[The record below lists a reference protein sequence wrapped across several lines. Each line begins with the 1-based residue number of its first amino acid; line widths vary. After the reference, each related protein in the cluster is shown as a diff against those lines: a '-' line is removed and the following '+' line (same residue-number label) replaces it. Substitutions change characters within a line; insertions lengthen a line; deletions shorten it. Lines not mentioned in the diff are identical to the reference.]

1 MKIERINENKIKCT
15 LNRDDLD
22 SRNIMLTE
30 FAYGSEKARAFFR
43 DLMIQAEDEVGFE
56 AEDIPLMI
64 EAIPVNQDCII
75 LFVTK
80 VADPEELDTRFSRFT
95 EGREEEQ
102 YEESEEEEEIILN
115 EESAEDLFGAVKDA
129 VKSAVEGLSK
139 AVEASNASADSDF
152 IPLNQ
157 SVKKVDTGNTS
168 GSQTQPK
175 AHIIIYEFNKLDDV
189 CSVAYYL
196 QEEYRGDNTLY
207 KDMTGG
213 SYYLVLSSG
222 GQKPD
227 NFTKACNMISEYGK
241 RKRSTYAMQA
251 YFEEHYICVI
261 RSNALQT
268 LAAL

>member
-95 EGREEEQ
+95 ESRDEEQ
-102 YEESEEEEEIILN
+102 YEDSDDEEEIILD
-115 EESAEDLFGAVKDA
+115 EESAEELFGAVKDA

-139 AVEASNASADSDF
+139 AVEASNAAAESDF

-157 SVKKVDTGNTS
+157 SAKKVDTGNTS
-168 GSQTQPK
+168 KNQTQPK
-175 AHIIIYEFNKLDDV
+175 AHTVIYEFNKLDDV
-189 CSVAYYL
+189 CSVAFYL
-196 QEEYRGDNTLY
+196 QEEYHGDNTLY

-227 NFTKACNMISEYGK
+227 NFTKVCNMISEYGK

>member
-95 EGREEEQ
+95 EGRDDDQ
-102 YEESEEEEEIILN
+102 YEDDDEIILD
-115 EESAEDLFGAVKDA
+115 EESAGDLFGAVKDA

-139 AVEASNASADSDF
+139 AVEASNAAAESDF

-157 SVKKVDTGNTS
+157 SARKVDTGNTS
-168 GSQTQPK
+168 GSQAQPK
-175 AHIIIYEFNKLDDV
+175 AHTVIYEFNKLDDV

-227 NFTKACNMISEYGK
+227 NFTKVCNMISEYGK
-241 RKRSTYAMQA
+241 RKRTTYAMQA
-251 YFEEHYICVI
+251 YFEEHYICVV